1 MAISYMSKARRHK
14 ISKVEKVRAVP
25 LVKFTGL
32 ERPLEDK
39 GGLLFTAV
47 MRNARNIFPG
57 KAVPVSGHHKN
68 IQVHILLSLGY

>member
-25 LVKFTGL
+25 LVKFTEL
-32 ERPLEDK
+32 ETSLEDK
-39 GGLLFTAV
+39 GGLFFTAV

-68 IQVHILLSLGY
+68 IQVIYFMSLGY